1 VVGQWSAGRLVGV
14 AAINA
19 PQDFNLLR
27 RILDAGQSMTPEAF
41 ASSTELRSRPNHT
54 PEGSAEPVPVA
65 VTPSDA
71 PHAPATSAPSTP
83 PPPPPSPAQ
92 GTAPN
97 LAACPLEDI
106 EEGAIGST
114 SLPDGT
120 RIDIYRIQGDEV
132 FATDDKCSH
141 GSSSLCDEGSLEG
154 HLIEC
159 GLHLGS
165 FDVRTGKPVSAPCTK
180 AIRSYPAQVRNGTIW
195 IATQPIEPSP

>member
-1 VVGQWSAGRLVGV
+1 
-14 AAINA
+14 
-19 PQDFNLLR
+19 
-27 RILDAGQSMTPEAF
+27 
-41 ASSTELRSRPNHT
+41 
-54 PEGSAEPVPVA
+54 VPVT
-65 VTPSDA
+65 VTPSA
-71 PHAPATSAPSTP
+71 ASPALAPSALAAQVPATP
-83 PPPPPSPAQ
+83 PPPPASPAQ
-92 GTAPN
+92 ATAPD

-114 SLPDGT
+114 CLPDGT
-120 RIDIYRIQGDEV
+120 RIAIYRIQGDEV

-180 AIRSYPAQVRNGTIW
+180 AIRSYPAQVRDGTIW

>member
-1 VVGQWSAGRLVGV
+1 MLVGV

-27 RILDAGQSMTPEAF
+27 RLLDSGQSISPEAF
-41 ASSTELRSRPNHT
+41 AASTELRSPPNHMPDGAAGT
-54 PEGSAEPVPVA
+54 VPVTAAPSAAPSPVPSA
-65 VTPSDA
+65 A
-71 PHAPATSAPSTP
+71 PTS
-83 PPPPPSPAQ
+83 PPPSPGQA
-92 GTAPN
+92 TAPD

-165 FDVRTGKPVSAPCTK
+165 FDVRTGKPVSTPCTK